1 MNGNILIKPSV
12 QQKFDHVMQSGRILF
27 FSAPCG
33 FGKTVVANA
42 LLRKWRTLC
51 LRADAPDF
59 SLQALPDEWDILL
72 IDDFQLL
79 QEQETSQ
86 TLCELIR
93 ANPARR
99 FVLVSFSEATTP
111 SFAGESKKDY
121 IMKRP
126 SGIMKVRSAN
136 CTRKTPGGLLRWK
149 KI

>member
-1 MNGNILIKPSV
+1 L
-12 QQKFDHVMQSGRILF
+12 QKENLKFAG
-27 FSAPCG
+27 AG
-33 FGKTVVANA
+33 FG
-42 LLRKWRTLC
+42 
-51 LRADAPDF
+51 
-59 SLQALPDEWDILL
+59 S
-72 IDDFQLL
+72 
-79 QEQETSQ
+79 S
-86 TLCELIR
+86 
-93 ANPARR
+93 